1 MIFLEI
7 SLDESFGKVHID
19 YIETQ
24 TRTEKM
30 TKIFPLAV
38 AMIALTLAGPAAV
51 DFVAAQIAPV
61 TDGTVAAMQAVLK

>member
-1 MIFLEI
+1 
-7 SLDESFGKVHID
+7 
-19 YIETQ
+19 
-24 TRTEKM
+24 M